1 MFDFPGI
8 YQEADNI
15 SNKTQKCYLLVL
27 KLYLTILII
36 ASILFTYFNNVW
48 EVKIVNA
55 ILSLVI
61 LALSFVFFCYDFQGI
76 WYNARAVAES
86 IKTSCWRFAI
96 KAEPYNVEDEEADE
110 FLLNTMKHIIGMN
123 RDFQKHITACFS
135 CNEQLPS
142 SLIKI
147 RLLPLE
153 KRRDFYHNYRVLEQE
168 LWYKNKSEYN
178 NKKSKL
184 FFALLVLLSLIISVF
199 LFLSLDKTNSFN
211 YPVEILL
218 SLLSIIFT
226 WVQTKKYKELNKSYA
241 LASYEIGFISS
252 QKNKITSE
260 EQLSEYVDNSENAF
274 SREHTQWIARKDN

>member
-1 MFDFPGI
+1 MFDFPAI
-8 YQEADNI
+8 YQEADSI

-27 KLYLTILII
+27 KLYLTILIV

-55 ILSLVI
+55 ILSLII
-61 LALSFVFFCYDFQGI
+61 LALSFVFFFYDFQGI

-96 KAEPYNVEDEEADE
+96 KAEPYNVEDEQADE
-110 FLLNTMKHIIGMN
+110 LLLNTMKHIVDMN
-123 RDFQKHITACFS
+123 HDFQKHITACFS
-135 CNEQLPS
+135 CNEELPD
-142 SLIKI
+142 SLTKI
-147 RLLPLE
+147 RLLPVE
-153 KRRDFYHNYRVLEQE
+153 KRRDFYHNYRVLDQRN
-168 LWYKNKSEYN
+168 WYKNKSEYN

-184 FFALLVLLSLIISVF
+184 FFALLVLLSLVISIF
-199 LFLSLDKTNSFN
+199 LFFSLSETNSFN

-260 EQLSEYVDNSENAF
+260 EQLSKYVDNSENAF

>member
-142 SLIKI
+142 SLTKI

>member
-142 SLIKI
+142 SLTKI

-168 LWYKNKSEYN
+168 LWYKNKSEYP